1 MQFLNRS
8 LLFKLVGS
16 FFLLSGITIG
26 LVSYTANV
34 RGREGLRN
42 SVFERLKVADSLKE
56 SQVRSWFD
64 SRRNDVVL
72 ISELGEVRQ
81 LVESLQQ
88 AEPDS
93 REHTEISD
101 KLRRTLS
108 AIAKVKPQ
116 INEIS
121 VLSVTG
127 NVLFSTNRDK
137 INKYQ
142 PLGNTTT
149 RFTRDEQAITKPS
162 FYTSTVT
169 GKPAITFA
177 TPLMN
182 SRGQRIA
189 EIAVDLNLKDIDNL
203 IRTRTGLGV
212 TGQTYLVGNLESKSA
227 FISGDIKESRV
238 LINVDSNGINNAL
251 KGSDGSGLYNNYA
264 GVPVIG
270 VFNWLDDLN
279 LALISEMDQSE
290 AFEPAARL
298 AQEILLLGLS
308 SAALLLVAVYLLA
321 RRITQPIL
329 AIADTAILVAQG
341 DLQKRAPVLTNDE
354 IGALASAFNDMT
366 SKLRQ
371 STEQLAE
378 YNQTLE
384 EKVNQRTGEIRA
396 IIDNMADGLAV
407 VDLNNRILQVNATLG
422 KMLHL
427 PLENMVGKTVPEVFS
442 PEIQA
447 LIQRSQ
453 QDVRHVYSDEFV
465 APNNMIGK
473 ASVSA
478 VIKTNPKNPEE
489 QSCLGSVVIVR
500 DITVEKEI
508 DRMKTDFISTVSHEL
523 RTPLT
528 SVLGFA
534 KLIQKKLDDVI
545 FPEIKTDDRKIS
557 RAVRQVSEN
566 IEIIVSEG
574 MRLTKLI
581 NEVLD
586 IAKMEAGRTDW
597 RMEEITIHDVIDRSI
612 AATSALFE
620 QKGLTL
626 IRDVAENLPPIT
638 GDLDRLIQVV
648 INLISNAVKFQD
660 HGTITCQVVQ
670 NKGFL
675 RVNVI
680 DQGMGIAPDDCG
692 KVFDKFK
699 QVGDTLTDKPKGTGL
714 GLPISKEIVE
724 HHGGKI
730 WVESI
735 LGQGS
740 TFSFTL
746 PMTQS
751 GAETTKEISNK
762 EVSKEIPNINNIE
775 VIRPDQLNE
784 GLVKQTIN
792 IEALVRQLNSSSP
805 GNITPLV
812 RERKTILVVD
822 DDLNTRKLIRQ
833 ELESLNYFVR
843 EAVSAEHALKELDKA
858 KPDLITLDVMLPG
871 MSGYELAAKLK
882 QDPATFKIPI
892 IIISILDGDQHN
904 IHLGVDRYISKPF
917 DNQQLF
923 TEVESLLTTSNK
935 TKKILVATDNGQT
948 LQTLSNLLTQYG
960 YEVFQAST
968 SEEMLTQASQNSLDL
983 IIASTKFAD
992 QQKTIQRSAGY
1003 LAPISFVL
1011 ADEKIA
1017 T

>member
-1 MQFLNRS
+1 MKFINRS

-26 LVSYTANV
+26 LVSYIANV

-56 SQVRSWFD
+56 NQVRSWFD
-64 SRRNDVVL
+64 GRRNDVIL

-81 LVESLQQ
+81 LVDILQK
-88 AEPDS
+88 AAPDS
-93 REHTEISD
+93 PEYLETSD
-101 KLRRTLS
+101 KLRKTLS
-108 AIAKVKPQ
+108 AIAKLKPQ

-127 NVLFSTNRDK
+127 TVLFSTNRDK

-149 RFTRDEQAITKPS
+149 RFTRDEQTIVKPS

-169 GKPAITFA
+169 GKPVITFA

-182 SRGQRIA
+182 TKGERIA
-189 EIAVDLNLKDIDNL
+189 EIAVDLNLKDIDTL
-203 IRTRTGLGV
+203 IRTRTGLGL
-212 TGQTYLVGNLESKSA
+212 TGQTYLVGNLESKSG
-227 FISGDIKESRV
+227 FISGDVKNNQA

-251 KGSDGSGLYNNYA
+251 KGTDGSGLYNNYA

-279 LALISEMDQSE
+279 LALISEMDQAE

-298 AQEILLLGLS
+298 AREILLLGLS
-308 SAALLLVAVYLLA
+308 SAALLLVAVYVLA

-329 AIADTAILVAQG
+329 AIADTAILVSQG
-341 DLQKRAPVLTNDE
+341 DLQQKAPVMTNDE
-354 IGALASAFNDMT
+354 IGSLANAFNEMT
-366 SKLRQ
+366 DKLRQ
-371 STEQLAE
+371 STAQLAD
-378 YNQTLE
+378 YNRTLE

-407 VDLNNRILQVNATLG
+407 VDLNNQIIQGNATLA
-422 KMLHL
+422 KMLHT
-427 PLENMVGKTVPEVFS
+427 PLEDIVGKFAQDIFS

-447 LIQRSQ
+447 LIYQNR
-453 QDVRHVYSDEFV
+453 QDIRHVYSDEFL

-478 VIKTNPKNPEE
+478 VVKTDPQSSE
-489 QSCLGSVVIVR
+489 QQSYLGSVVIVR

-557 RAVRQVSEN
+557 RSVRQVSEN

-586 IAKMEAGRTDW
+586 IAKMEAGRIDW
-597 RMEEITIHDVIDRSI
+597 RMEEITIDDVIDRSL

-620 QKGLTL
+620 QKGL
-626 IRDVAENLPPIT
+626 IFVRDIPPNLPVII
-638 GDLDRLIQVV
+638 GDQDRLIQVV
-648 INLISNAVKFQD
+648 INLISNAVKFQS
-660 HGTITCQVVQ
+660 HGAITCKAAIRNSALCVS
-670 NKGFL
+670 
-675 RVNVI
+675 VI
-680 DQGMGIAPDDCG
+680 DQGMGIAPDDCD

-714 GLPISKEIVE
+714 GLPISKEIIE

-730 WVESI
+730 WVESV
-735 LGQGS
+735 LEQGS
-740 TFSFTL
+740 TFSFTIPL
-746 PMTQS
+746 PQS
-751 GAETTKEISNK
+751 DAEASAAENTLQVMEPR
-762 EVSKEIPNINNIE
+762 VIE
-775 VIRPDQLNE
+775 
-784 GLVKQTIN
+784 GQTIN
-792 IEALVRQLNSSSP
+792 IEALVRQLNLSSQ

-843 EAVSAEHALKELDKA
+843 EAVSAEQALQEVHKS

-882 QDPATFKIPI
+882 QDPATFDIPV
-892 IIISILDGDQHN
+892 IIISILDSDHHDV
-904 IHLGVDRYISKPF
+904 HLGVDRYISKPF
-917 DNQQLF
+917 DHQHLSA
-923 TEVESLLTTSNK
+923 EVEGLLATNNK
-935 TKKILVATDNGQT
+935 TKKVLIATDNEQT
-948 LQTLSNLLTQYG
+948 LQTLTIVLKQYG
-960 YEVFQAST
+960 YNVFQANT
-968 SEEMLTQASQNSLDL
+968 SETMVNQANQANFDL
-983 IIASTKFAD
+983 IITSTKFAD
-992 QQKTIQRSAGY
+992 QQKQIQRSSGN

-1017 T
+1017 N